1 MTRPEARRLLQ
12 EQGRQRDTPSPSSPE
27 SESPEFE
34 SPLSP
39 ESQTLGRL
47 EQMLQATEQIV
58 QMVATG
64 QAQTQDALREVLR
77 EMMARSNEA
86 DGGDSTS
93 SFQMVEDLVE
103 YSTESPSLA
112 C

>member
-12 EQGRQRDTPSPSSPE
+12 EQGRQRDESTSSPVPESPE
-27 SESPEFE
+27 SPESAE
-34 SPLSP
+34 SPLSLQAI
-39 ESQTLGRL
+39 EQRIQVTEQMVQTLNTR
-47 EQMLQATEQIV
+47 
-58 QMVATG
+58 
-64 QAQTQDALREVLR
+64 QAQTRGAMHDVLN

-103 YSTESPSLA
+103 SST
-112 C
+112 